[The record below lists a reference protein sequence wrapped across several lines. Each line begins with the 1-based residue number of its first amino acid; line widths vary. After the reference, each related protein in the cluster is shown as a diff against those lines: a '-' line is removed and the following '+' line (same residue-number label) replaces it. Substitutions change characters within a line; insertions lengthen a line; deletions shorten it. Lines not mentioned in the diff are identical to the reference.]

1 MTLPDF
7 GTPFPSDEEANGRHG
22 SPTQKLS
29 TAVSALLNCNQPSS
43 GLQKSSG
50 SVEQNRSTC
59 RTPPHG
65 STAGAGNPSL
75 MRRPSFD
82 QHLPAD
88 RARLNSQ
95 DPQWRNG
102 FGSVMVA
109 VSAAYNRA
117 FTTED
122 ITLWAAALAEH
133 ALEDIQSGVADWIKN
148 SDNGFPTP
156 GKAIVFVKARRHRR
170 LGIVVR

>member
-7 GTPFPSDEEANGRHG
+7 GTPFPSDEEASGRHG
-22 SPTQKLS
+22 SATQSLS
-29 TAVSALLNCNQPSS
+29 VAVSALLNCSQPSS
-43 GLQKSSG
+43 GSPKSS
-50 SVEQNRSTC
+50 EIAAPNRSMS
-59 RTPPHG
+59 RTQPPG
-65 STAGAGNPSL
+65 SMAGVGSQLTTKKLP
-75 MRRPSFD
+75 FD
-82 QHLPAD
+82 QHSPTD

-117 FTTED
+117 FTAED